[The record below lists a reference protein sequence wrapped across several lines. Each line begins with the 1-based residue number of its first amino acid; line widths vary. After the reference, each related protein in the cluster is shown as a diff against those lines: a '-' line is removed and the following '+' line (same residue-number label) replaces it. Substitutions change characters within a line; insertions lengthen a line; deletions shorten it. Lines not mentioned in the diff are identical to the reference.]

1 MTRAPLRSAL
11 RKFAL
16 AVGALAL
23 LTASAD
29 AQGGRRTFLYI
40 TGLPLTVTSTTAA
53 EFEAGAVQ
61 IGTMTFTVDLT
72 ANNPN
77 FSPRSTTVEVR
88 CAVCPAAGTIAPAG
102 LQWRRGDLGSWNPLT
117 TGFAFVEQRLAFW
130 RGANDPWSN
139 TISFRYALDWATS
152 APSAATEFQLEFQ
165 LTVAAP

>member
-1 MTRAPLRSAL
+1 MRAPLRTAL
-11 RKFAL
+11 GKFAL
-16 AVGALAL
+16 AVGAFALA
-23 LTASAD
+23 TAPAG

-72 ANNPN
+72 ANRPR

-88 CAVCPAAGTIAPAG
+88 CAVCPASGTSDPAG
-102 LQWRRGDLGSWNPLT
+102 LQWRRGDLGTWNPLT
-117 TGFAFVEQRLAFW
+117 TTFAFVEQRLAFW

-139 TISFRYALDWATS
+139 TISFRYVLDWATS
-152 APSAATEFQLEFQ
+152 APAVATQFQLEFQ